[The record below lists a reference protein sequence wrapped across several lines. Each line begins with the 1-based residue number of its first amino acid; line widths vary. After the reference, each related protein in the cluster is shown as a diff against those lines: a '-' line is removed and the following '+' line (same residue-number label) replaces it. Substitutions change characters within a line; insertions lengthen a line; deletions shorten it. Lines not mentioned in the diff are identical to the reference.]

1 MTTCGDTWKGAPI
14 GAERSRAEPVGANSG
29 APKILILI
37 GWCCETVSATAHKGA
52 CGTRPGNPSASET
65 TSVDRIR
72 RIPRR
77 ASSDRQAFACSEL
90 IVVIIPLTSGFL
102 PGTLASRRHRVGSLP
117 RSVILRPLARAEAC
131 NSVVPASVTARGGWR
146 GWPVKRQVRRRDP
159 SVRCRRARRRR
170 GCPRASRH

>member
-1 MTTCGDTWKGAPI
+1 MWNGARI
-14 GAERSRAEPVGANSG
+14 GAEGSRAEPMGANSD

-90 IVVIIPLTSGFL
+90 VVVIIPLTSGSL
-102 PGTLASRRHRVGSLP
+102 SGTLASRRHRVGSLP
-117 RSVILRPLARAEAC
+117 RSAILRPLARADAC

-146 GWPVKRQVRRRDP
+146 GWPVKRQVRQRDP
-159 SVRCRRARRRR
+159 SRRCRRARRRR
-170 GCPRASRH
+170 GCPRASRHRLR

>member
-1 MTTCGDTWKGAPI
+1 MTCGKGAPI
-14 GAERSRAEPVGANSG
+14 NAEGSRAEPVGANSG

-37 GWCCETVSATAHKGA
+37 EWCCETVSTTAHRGA
-52 CGTRPGNPSASET
+52 CGTRPRNPSASET

>member
-1 MTTCGDTWKGAPI
+1 MTCGKGAPI
-14 GAERSRAEPVGANSG
+14 NAEGSRAEPVGANSG

-37 GWCCETVSATAHKGA
+37 EWCCETVSTTAHRGA
-52 CGTRPGNPSASET
+52 CGTRPRNPSASET

-77 ASSDRQAFACSEL
+77 ASSDRQAFTCSEL
-90 IVVIIPLTSGFL
+90 VVVIIPLTSGFL

-117 RSVILRPLARAEAC
+117 RSGILSPLARAEAC

-146 GWPVKRQVRRRDP
+146 GWPVKRQVLQRDP
-159 SVRCRRARRRR
+159 SQKCRRGRRRR
-170 GCPRASRH
+170 GCPRASRHRLR